1 MPPSWIGVDGEKWGM
16 PSLADPPIEV
26 DDVEDG
32 RFRPSLAPIRLSI
45 PPLAPPLSPRV
56 PPAPAPAGLRIGPL
70 PRVGV
75 VLLNVFFFPP
85 KPTVAEAAAAALVA
99 GWEWPDMG
107 VDGADDDDH
116 PAPPAADAGRSWVRE
131 LTVPNVDTLRSPA
144 TVLPPSAALLLS
156 SNADGVDMPV
166 PVTALALLMG
176 DSTVSV
182 NGGIDPFSLSSKA
195 VPDGRLC
202 CCC

>member
-1 MPPSWIGVDGEKWGM
+1 M
-16 PSLADPPIEV
+16 PSLADPPIEA

-45 PPLAPPLSPRV
+45 LPLAPPLGPRV

-75 VLLNVFFFPP
+75 EPLNVFFFPP
-85 KPTVAEAAAAALVA
+85 NPTTAEAAVAALVA

-107 VDGADDDDH
+107 VDGADDDH
-116 PAPPAADAGRSWVRE
+116 PAAPPADAGRSWVRE

-156 SNADGVDMPV
+156 LKADCVDMPV
-166 PVTALALLMG
+166 PVAALLMG

-182 NGGIDPFSLSSKA
+182 NGGIVPFSLSSTA
-195 VPDGRLC
+195 VLDGRLC